1 MQLNRRAARPFITAL
16 AFFSFLTAIGHG
28 PDTGPDTGPTLKS
41 DAFRMARA
49 VADDC
54 QRSLEEIK
62 EKF

>member
-16 AFFSFLTAIGHG
+16 AFFSFLTAIGH
-28 PDTGPDTGPTLKS
+28 GPDTGPTLKS